1 MISVIMPTMWKPEGV
16 LERIKLIVEHPS
28 VFELILIDNS
38 DTPPELPF
46 IKKVRHIKE
55 GKNTYVNPA
64 WNKGYELAF
73 PTIDKLCFLNDD
85 VITDWD
91 IFDKMD
97 YDGMITEDRGMIG
110 PNESCWKGLNTSPGV
125 YPVNR
130 RDNCYGCI
138 FFIHRKSYVPI
149 PEDLLVHY
157 GDDWL
162 FTKSGKQNYGI
173 NAWPMGGESEQ
184 TSGLPIFNSIKELDR
199 HNWVNKYK

>member
-1 MISVIMPTMWKPEGV
+1 MDKVSVIIPTIWKSEYTMEL
-16 LERIKLIVEHPS
+16 LERYSKSDYVGEI
-28 VFELILIDNS
+28 ILIDNAPMK
-38 DTPPELPF
+38 D
-46 IKKVRHIKE
+46 IVMDKIIHIKE
-55 GKNTYVNPA
+55 AENTYVNPA

-97 YDGMITEDRGMIG
+97 YDGMITEERGMIG
-110 PNESCWKGLNTSPGV
+110 PNESCWKGLNTSPGIPSV
-125 YPVNR
+125 SR
-130 RDNCYGCI
+130 RDNCYGCL
-138 FFIHRKSYVPI
+138 FFMHKNSYVPI
-149 PEDLLVHY
+149 PEDLLIHY

-173 NAWPMGGESEQ
+173 NAWPMSGESEQ